1 MLQKVK
7 KMRKEL
13 ALNRKELIL
22 NDRHISP
29 NEKAL
34 DLVAN
39 LTRDQ
44 IENLFLNAADM
55 KRFFGFNPVASTMIF
70 HSSVL
75 RQLSSYKNP
84 DQNRS

>member
-1 MLQKVK
+1 LSDEVKIKKWRLEFEKVRRVKSQMLQKIK

-44 IENLFLNAADM
+44 IENLF
-55 KRFFGFNPVASTMIF
+55 RSTKCSRYEKI
-70 HSSVL
+70 L
-75 RQLSSYKNP
+75 RL
-84 DQNRS
+84 